1 MSSLSAARA
10 DGFYN
15 PPDWDPSKISR
26 DKYQG
31 SKGSNQYEQRGE
43 IRFEMPWNIWCTT
56 CDSHIGRGVR
66 YNAKK
71 THITNYFS
79 TKIWEFAMKCHI
91 CKGIIKICTDPQQ
104 CDYKI
109 TEGGKRQVT
118 TYSTDDLELINVQS
132 DAHKEKM
139 ETDPIYRLQHQEMDK
154 KHKLQNALRLQAL
167 HSLQERDKNDYD
179 NNCNLRRKL
188 RAKKKRKQQLQKHA
202 DAKGFALPLLE
213 FNEEDEQKAKHVQFK
228 KEISAKK
235 KLKRK
240 RRKIENESVFN
251 DAKGNETIK
260 INAEKSRKLK
270 SLHCKT
276 AKKKH
281 KSKATQSVLN
291 NRKRSKEKNKAIL
304 LNRMRKAKQRNSNN
318 AFAINLQNVNFSSK

>member
-1 MSSLSAARA
+1 MDSTILQI
-10 DGFYN
+10 GIHLKYHV
-15 PPDWDPSKISR
+15 ISIKDR
-26 DKYQG
+26 KEAINMNKEVKFVLKCHG
-31 SKGSNQYEQRGE
+31 ISGAPHAIPTSVVEFVIMR
-43 IRFEMPWNIWCTT
+43 
-56 CDSHIGRGVR
+56 
-66 YNAKK
+66 KK

-188 RAKKKRKQQLQKHA
+188 RAKKKQKQQLQKHA

-235 KLKRK
+235 K
-240 RRKIENESVFN
+240 IEKE
-251 DAKGNETIK
+251 
-260 INAEKSRKLK
+260 
-270 SLHCKT
+270 
-276 AKKKH
+276 
-281 KSKATQSVLN
+281 
-291 NRKRSKEKNKAIL
+291 KEKN
-304 LNRMRKAKQRNSNN
+304 
-318 AFAINLQNVNFSSK
+318 